1 MVRKWGT
8 SIFSNGR
15 GGRRRKRR
23 PWCPQPRRV
32 KRREPCCNSWTR
44 KGGPDFQIGDRVEVI
59 RNNNPARRKYA
70 GRIIAVKKGRLGHLG
85 EEQEKIFLFF
95 CNPFA
100 RLITCDQ
107 CHCPQDY
114 FYDVEYDTVGLVDGT
129 VEKSVDFER
138 IFHGAMQAAP
148 VVPDAEATLVVNNPT
163 EAKAN
168 PSTAV

>member
-114 FYDVEYDTVGLVDGT
+114 PRKPRRIPALPSDVCRAGGSGNRPIKRWFANAV
-129 VEKSVDFER
+129 
-138 IFHGAMQAAP
+138 
-148 VVPDAEATLVVNNPT
+148 ATIVQ
-163 EAKAN
+163 
-168 PSTAV
+168 TAVSSAAEPGFDEFSVFGQ